1 MSLDLLKPVSDNL
14 LNELNENYLQG
25 SIFKKL
31 DIHTSSLGLPNLE
44 SVNVCVIGVNECR
57 NSFFQSAPQDLNS
70 LRKEF
75 YKLKFSNWKL
85 SISDLGNLPNGNTVD
100 DTYHALYDICK
111 DLLSKKIILVIIG
124 GSNDLIYPIFKSF
137 DSYTD
142 KINIVSIDNQFDLY
156 QESELVSGRTYMN
169 KIIVDDSNSL
179 NDFTNIGYQRHLCSH
194 DELQLMEKLFFEYI
208 SLGEISENNMKAEPI
223 MRNSNIVGFD
233 MKSLSFSASFDQTQG
248 SPNGID
254 PRLACILSKYAGQSN
269 KTNFLGLFE
278 LSNNKVSS
286 KLYSEIIWYFL
297 DGVDK
302 RIIESNF
309 DDAQTFNKYIVQTSG
324 RDIIFYKSKISEKW
338 WMLIDTSKNKSS
350 SYLPCLESDYLDA
363 LNDNI
368 PIRWLKATK
377 RV

>member
-31 DIHTSSLGLPNLE
+31 DIHTSSNGLPNLE
-44 SVNVCVIGVNECR
+44 SANVCVIGVNECR

-70 LRKEF
+70 LRNEF

-100 DTYHALYDICK
+100 DTYHALYEICK
-111 DLLSKKIILVIIG
+111 ELLSKKIILVIIG

-169 KIIVDDSNSL
+169 KIIIDDSNSL

-302 RIIESNF
+302 RIIEPNF

>member
-1 MSLDLLKPVSDNL
+1 MSLDLLKPVSDSL
-14 LNELNENYLQG
+14 INELNENYLQG

-111 DLLSKKIILVIIG
+111 ELLSKKIILVIIG

-338 WMLIDTSKNKSS
+338 WTLIDTSKNKSS

>member
-1 MSLDLLKPVSDNL
+1 MSLDLLKPVSDSL
-14 LNELNENYLQG
+14 IDELNENYLQG
-25 SIFKKL
+25 SIYKKL
-31 DIHTSSLGLPNLE
+31 AIHTSSFGIPDLE
-44 SVNVCVIGVNECR
+44 STNVCIIGLDEYR
-57 NSFFQSAPQDLNS
+57 NSFFQSATQDLDS
-70 LRKEF
+70 LRREF

-100 DTYHALYDICK
+100 DTYHALYEICK
-111 DLLSKKIILVIIG
+111 ELLSKKIVLIIIG

-137 DSYTD
+137 DSYPD
-142 KINIVSIDNQFDLY
+142 KVNIVSIDNQFDLY

-169 KIIVDDSNSL
+169 KIIIDDSNSL

-248 SPNGID
+248 NPNGID
-254 PRLACILSKYAGQSN
+254 PRLACILTKYAGQSN

-302 RIIESNF
+302 RIIESDFN
-309 DDAQTFNKYIVQTSG
+309 DSQTFNKYIVQTSG

-338 WMLIDTSKNKSS
+338 WMLVDTSKNKSI

>member
-1 MSLDLLKPVSDNL
+1 MSLDLLKPVSDSL
-14 LNELNENYLQG
+14 INELNENYLQG

-111 DLLSKKIILVIIG
+111 ELLSKKIILVIIG

-169 KIIVDDSNSL
+169 KIIIDDSNSL

-248 SPNGID
+248 NPNGID
-254 PRLACILSKYAGQSN
+254 PRLACILTKYAGQSN

>member
-1 MSLDLLKPVSDNL
+1 MSLDLLNPVSDSL
-14 LNELNENYLQG
+14 IDELNENYLQG
-25 SIFKKL
+25 SIYKKL
-31 DIHTSSLGLPNLE
+31 AIHSSSFGIPDLE
-44 SVNVCVIGVNECR
+44 STNVCIIGLDEYR
-57 NSFFQSAPQDLNS
+57 NSFFQSSAQDLDS
-70 LRKEF
+70 LRREF

-100 DTYHALYDICK
+100 DTYHALYEICK
-111 DLLSKKIILVIIG
+111 ELLSKKIVLITIG

-137 DSYTD
+137 DSYSD
-142 KINIVSIDNQFDLY
+142 KVNIVSIDNQFDLY

-169 KIIVDDSNSL
+169 KIIIDDSNSL
-179 NDFTNIGYQRHLCSH
+179 NDFTNIGYQRHLCSF

-233 MKSLSFSASFDQTQG
+233 MKSLSFSASFDQNEG
-248 SPNGID
+248 NPNGID
-254 PRLACILSKYAGQSN
+254 SRLACILTKYAGQSN

-302 RIIESNF
+302 RIIKSDFN
-309 DDAQTFNKYIVQTSG
+309 DPQTLINTLSKLQEETLFFIKVKSPRSG
-324 RDIIFYKSKISEKW
+324 G
-338 WMLIDTSKNKSS
+338 
-350 SYLPCLESDYLDA
+350 C
-363 LNDNI
+363 
-368 PIRWLKATK
+368 
-377 RV
+377 

>member
-1 MSLDLLKPVSDNL
+1 MSLDLLKPVSDSL
-14 LNELNENYLQG
+14 IDELNENYLQG
-25 SIFKKL
+25 SIYKKL
-31 DIHTSSLGLPNLE
+31 AIHTSSFGIPDLE
-44 SVNVCVIGVNECR
+44 STNVCVIGLDEYR
-57 NSFFQSAPQDLNS
+57 NSFFQSAIQDLDS
-70 LRKEF
+70 LRREF

-100 DTYHALYDICK
+100 DTYHALYEICK
-111 DLLSKKIILVIIG
+111 ELLSKKIVLILIG

-137 DSYTD
+137 DSYSD
-142 KINIVSIDNQFDLY
+142 KVNIVSIDNQFDLY
-156 QESELVSGRTYMN
+156 QESELISGRTYMN
-169 KIIVDDSNSL
+169 KIIIDDSNSL

-248 SPNGID
+248 NPNGID
-254 PRLACILSKYAGQSN
+254 PRLACILTKYAGQSN
-269 KTNFLGLFE
+269 KTSFLGLFE
-278 LSNNKVSS
+278 LSNNKVSG

-302 RIIESNF
+302 RIIESDFN
-309 DDAQTFNKYIVQTSG
+309 DSQTFNKYIVQTSG

-338 WMLIDTSKNKSS
+338 WMLVDTSKNKSI
-350 SYLPCLESDYLDA
+350 SYLPCLESDYLEA

>member
-1 MSLDLLKPVSDNL
+1 MSLDLLKPVSDSL
-14 LNELNENYLQG
+14 IDELNENYLQG
-25 SIFKKL
+25 SIYKKL
-31 DIHTSSLGLPNLE
+31 AIHSSSFGIPDLE
-44 SVNVCVIGVNECR
+44 STNVCIIGLDEYR
-57 NSFFQSAPQDLNS
+57 NSFFQSATQDLNS
-70 LRKEF
+70 IRREF

-100 DTYHALYDICK
+100 DTYHALYEICK
-111 DLLSKKIILVIIG
+111 ELLSKKIVLIIIG

-137 DSYTD
+137 DSYSD
-142 KINIVSIDNQFDLY
+142 KVNIVSIDNQFDLY

-169 KIIVDDSNSL
+169 KIIIDDSNSL

-248 SPNGID
+248 NPNGID
-254 PRLACILSKYAGQSN
+254 PRLACILTKYAGQSN

-302 RIIESNF
+302 RIIESDFN
-309 DDAQTFNKYIVQTSG
+309 DSQTFNKYIVQTSG

-338 WMLIDTSKNKSS
+338 WMLVDTSKNKSI
-350 SYLPCLESDYLDA
+350 SYLPCLESDYLEA

>member
-1 MSLDLLKPVSDNL
+1 MSLDLLKPVSDSL
-14 LNELNENYLQG
+14 INELNENYLQG

-100 DTYHALYDICK
+100 DTYHALCDICK
-111 DLLSKKIILVIIG
+111 ELLSKKIILVIIG

-338 WMLIDTSKNKSS
+338 WTLIDTSKNKSS

>member
-1 MSLDLLKPVSDNL
+1 MSLDLLKPVSDSL
-14 LNELNENYLQG
+14 IDELNENYLQG
-25 SIFKKL
+25 SIYKKL
-31 DIHTSSLGLPNLE
+31 AIHTSSFGIPDLE
-44 SVNVCVIGVNECR
+44 STNVCIIGLDEYR
-57 NSFFQSAPQDLNS
+57 NSFFQSATQDLDS
-70 LRKEF
+70 IRREF

-100 DTYHALYDICK
+100 DTYHALYEICK
-111 DLLSKKIILVIIG
+111 ELLSKKIVLIIIG

-137 DSYTD
+137 DSYSD
-142 KINIVSIDNQFDLY
+142 KVNIVSIDNQFDLY

-169 KIIVDDSNSL
+169 KIIIDDSNSL

-248 SPNGID
+248 NPNGID
-254 PRLACILSKYAGQSN
+254 PRLACILTKYAGQSN

-302 RIIESNF
+302 RIIESDFN
-309 DDAQTFNKYIVQTSG
+309 DSQTFNKYIVQTSG

-338 WMLIDTSKNKSS
+338 WMLVDTSKNKSI
-350 SYLPCLESDYLDA
+350 SYLPCLESDYLEA

>member
-1 MSLDLLKPVSDNL
+1 MSLDLLKPVSDSL
-14 LNELNENYLQG
+14 IDELNENYLQG
-25 SIFKKL
+25 SIYKKL
-31 DIHTSSLGLPNLE
+31 AIHTSSFGIPDLE
-44 SVNVCVIGVNECR
+44 STNVCIIGLDEYR
-57 NSFFQSAPQDLNS
+57 NSFFQSATQDLDS
-70 LRKEF
+70 LRREF

-100 DTYHALYDICK
+100 DTYHALYEICK
-111 DLLSKKIILVIIG
+111 ELLSKKIVLIIIG

-137 DSYTD
+137 DSYSD
-142 KINIVSIDNQFDLY
+142 KVNIVSIDNQFDLY

-169 KIIVDDSNSL
+169 KIIIDDSNSL

-233 MKSLSFSASFDQTQG
+233 MKSLSFSASFNQTQG
-248 SPNGID
+248 NPNGID
-254 PRLACILSKYAGQSN
+254 PRLACILTKYAGQSN

-302 RIIESNF
+302 RIIESDFN
-309 DDAQTFNKYIVQTSG
+309 DSQTFNKYIVQTSG

-338 WMLIDTSKNKSS
+338 WMLVDTSKNKSI
-350 SYLPCLESDYLDA
+350 SYLPCLESDYLEA

>member
-1 MSLDLLKPVSDNL
+1 MSLDLLKPVSDSL
-14 LNELNENYLQG
+14 IDELNENYLQG
-25 SIFKKL
+25 SIYKKL
-31 DIHTSSLGLPNLE
+31 AIHSSSFGIPDLE
-44 SVNVCVIGVNECR
+44 STNVCIIGLDEYR
-57 NSFFQSAPQDLNS
+57 NSFFQSATQDLDS
-70 LRKEF
+70 IRREF

-100 DTYHALYDICK
+100 DTYHALYEICK
-111 DLLSKKIILVIIG
+111 ELLSKKIVLILIG

-137 DSYTD
+137 DSYSD
-142 KINIVSIDNQFDLY
+142 KVNIVSIDNQFDLY

-169 KIIVDDSNSL
+169 KIIIDDSNSL
-179 NDFTNIGYQRHLCSH
+179 NDFTNIGYQRHLCTH

-248 SPNGID
+248 NPNGID
-254 PRLACILSKYAGQSN
+254 PRLACILTKYAGQSN

-302 RIIESNF
+302 RIIESDFN
-309 DDAQTFNKYIVQTSG
+309 DSQTFNKYIVQTSG

-338 WMLIDTSKNKSS
+338 WMLVDTSKNKSI
-350 SYLPCLESDYLDA
+350 SYLPCLESDYLEA

>member
-1 MSLDLLKPVSDNL
+1 MSLDLLKPVSDSL
-14 LNELNENYLQG
+14 INELNENYLQG

-111 DLLSKKIILVIIG
+111 ELLSKKIILVIIG

-169 KIIVDDSNSL
+169 KIIIDDSNSL

-302 RIIESNF
+302 RIIESDFN
-309 DDAQTFNKYIVQTSG
+309 DSQTFNKYIVQTSG

-338 WMLIDTSKNKSS
+338 WMLVDTSKNKSI
-350 SYLPCLESDYLDA
+350 SYLPCLESDYLEA

>member
-111 DLLSKKIILVIIG
+111 ELLSKKIILVIIG

>member
-1 MSLDLLKPVSDNL
+1 MSLDLLKPVSDSL
-14 LNELNENYLQG
+14 IDELNENYLQG
-25 SIFKKL
+25 SIYKKL
-31 DIHTSSLGLPNLE
+31 AIHTSSFGIPDLE
-44 SVNVCVIGVNECR
+44 STNVCIIGVDEYR
-57 NSFFQSAPQDLNS
+57 NSFFQSATQDLDS
-70 LRKEF
+70 IRREF

-100 DTYHALYDICK
+100 DTYHALYEICK
-111 DLLSKKIILVIIG
+111 ELLSKKIVLIIIG

-137 DSYTD
+137 DSYSD
-142 KINIVSIDNQFDLY
+142 KVNIVSIDNQFDLY

-169 KIIVDDSNSL
+169 KIIIDDSNSL

-248 SPNGID
+248 NPNGID
-254 PRLACILSKYAGQSN
+254 PRLACILTKYAGQSN

-302 RIIESNF
+302 RIIESDFN
-309 DDAQTFNKYIVQTSG
+309 DSQTFNKYIVQTSG

-338 WMLIDTSKNKSS
+338 WMLVDTSKNKSI
-350 SYLPCLESDYLDA
+350 SYLPCLESDYLEA

>member
-1 MSLDLLKPVSDNL
+1 MSLDLLKPVSDSL
-14 LNELNENYLQG
+14 INELNENYLQG
-25 SIFKKL
+25 SIFKQL

-111 DLLSKKIILVIIG
+111 ELLSKKIILVIIG

-156 QESELVSGRTYMN
+156 QESELVTGRTYMN
-169 KIIVDDSNSL
+169 KIIIDDSNSL

-338 WMLIDTSKNKSS
+338 WTLIDTSKNKSS

>member
-1 MSLDLLKPVSDNL
+1 MSLDLLKPVSDSL
-14 LNELNENYLQG
+14 IDELNENYLQG
-25 SIFKKL
+25 SIYKKL
-31 DIHTSSLGLPNLE
+31 AIHTSSFGIPDLE
-44 SVNVCVIGVNECR
+44 STNVCIIGLDEYR
-57 NSFFQSAPQDLNS
+57 NSFFQSSAQDLDS
-70 LRKEF
+70 LRREF

-100 DTYHALYDICK
+100 DTYHALYEICK
-111 DLLSKKIILVIIG
+111 ELLSKKIVLIIIG

-137 DSYTD
+137 DSYSD
-142 KINIVSIDNQFDLY
+142 KVNIVSIDNQFDLY

-169 KIIVDDSNSL
+169 KIIIDDSNSL

-248 SPNGID
+248 NPNGID
-254 PRLACILSKYAGQSN
+254 PRLACILTKYAGQSN

-302 RIIESNF
+302 RIIESDFN
-309 DDAQTFNKYIVQTSG
+309 DSQTFNKYIVQTSG

-338 WMLIDTSKNKSS
+338 WMLVDTSKNKSI
-350 SYLPCLESDYLDA
+350 SYLPCLESDYLEA

>member
-1 MSLDLLKPVSDNL
+1 MSLDLLKPVSDSL
-14 LNELNENYLQG
+14 IDELNENYLQG
-25 SIFKKL
+25 SIYKKL
-31 DIHTSSLGLPNLE
+31 AIHTSSFGIPDLE
-44 SVNVCVIGVNECR
+44 STNVCIIGLDEYR
-57 NSFFQSAPQDLNS
+57 NSFFQSATQDLDS
-70 LRKEF
+70 LRREF

-100 DTYHALYDICK
+100 DTYHALYEICK
-111 DLLSKKIILVIIG
+111 ELLSKKIVLIVIG

-137 DSYTD
+137 DSYSD
-142 KINIVSIDNQFDLY
+142 KVNIVSIDNQFDLY

-169 KIIVDDSNSL
+169 KIIIDDSNSL

-248 SPNGID
+248 NPNGID
-254 PRLACILSKYAGQSN
+254 PRLACILTKYAGQSN

-302 RIIESNF
+302 RIIESDFN
-309 DDAQTFNKYIVQTSG
+309 DSQTFNKYIVQTSG

-338 WMLIDTSKNKSS
+338 WMLVDTSKNKSI
-350 SYLPCLESDYLDA
+350 SYLPCLESDYLEA

>member
-1 MSLDLLKPVSDNL
+1 MSLDLLKPVSDSL
-14 LNELNENYLQG
+14 IDELNENYLQG
-25 SIFKKL
+25 SIYKKL
-31 DIHTSSLGLPNLE
+31 AIHTSSFGIPDLE
-44 SVNVCVIGVNECR
+44 STNVCIIGLDEYR
-57 NSFFQSAPQDLNS
+57 NSFFQSATQDLDS
-70 LRKEF
+70 LRREF

-100 DTYHALYDICK
+100 DTYHALYEICK
-111 DLLSKKIILVIIG
+111 ELLSKKIVLIIIG

-137 DSYTD
+137 DSYSN
-142 KINIVSIDNQFDLY
+142 KVNIVSIDNQFDLY

-169 KIIVDDSNSL
+169 KIIIDDSNSL

-248 SPNGID
+248 NPNGID
-254 PRLACILSKYAGQSN
+254 PRLACILTKYAGQSN

-302 RIIESNF
+302 RIIESDFN
-309 DDAQTFNKYIVQTSG
+309 DSQTFNKYIVQTSG

-338 WMLIDTSKNKSS
+338 WMLVDTSKNKSI
-350 SYLPCLESDYLDA
+350 SYLPCLESDYLEA

>member
-1 MSLDLLKPVSDNL
+1 MSLDLLKPVSDSL
-14 LNELNENYLQG
+14 IDELNENYLQG
-25 SIFKKL
+25 SIYKKL
-31 DIHTSSLGLPNLE
+31 AIHTSSFGIPDLE
-44 SVNVCVIGVNECR
+44 STNVCIIGLDEYR
-57 NSFFQSAPQDLNS
+57 NSFFQSATHDLES
-70 LRKEF
+70 LRMEF

-100 DTYHALYDICK
+100 DTYHALYEICK
-111 DLLSKKIILVIIG
+111 ELLSKKIVLIIIG

-137 DSYTD
+137 DSYSD
-142 KINIVSIDNQFDLY
+142 KVNIVSIDNQFDLY

-169 KIIVDDSNSL
+169 KIIIDDSNSL

-248 SPNGID
+248 NPNGID
-254 PRLACILSKYAGQSN
+254 PRLACILTKYAGQSN

-302 RIIESNF
+302 RIIESDFN
-309 DDAQTFNKYIVQTSG
+309 DSQTFNKYIVQTSG

-338 WMLIDTSKNKSS
+338 WMLVDTSKNKSI
-350 SYLPCLESDYLDA
+350 SYLPCLESDYLEA